1 MKLKKCRIQNFRCIT
16 DSGWVDFDDIAVI
29 VGRNESGKTSFLKAL
44 WRLNPYQNIGYN
56 IDREWPSGRRK
67 EKSPEKIVVEAVF
80 SFSAEEQAEIA
91 AIHESAKGIEAV
103 EISRNYAG
111 TYSHK
116 FSPKSPSTEH
126 AVEWVVD
133 LLQKRLE
140 ALSEIFSDHFKTQ
153 YLAAFSALLEEIRN
167 DGGSERAVE
176 GLGEIKGRLSSF
188 RAPTNP
194 PQQQDNSAIGPLNER
209 IDAVIE
215 EIQATPLLRVVD
227 YIHKHMPTFV
237 YMDDYRTFVGS
248 AQLDEVQKHKS
259 EKKLKPEEETI
270 IMIMDMAGLNLDDE
284 VAKGNEDD
292 REQRMLDMNDA
303 SNTLTELISNRWS
316 QRKYQVVF
324 QADGQHFMTF
334 VKDQSDRGLVP
345 LEERSKGFQW
355 FFSFDM
361 HFMYETEGNFS
372 NAIILLDEPGLHLH
386 ASAQRDLL
394 ERMKAYAKENQLV
407 YTTHL
412 PFMIDFKRLDN
423 IYVAEEIHN
432 EGTKIHTN
440 WATADKDARFTLQAA
455 LGLSWSQSLFV
466 GQYNLVVEGVDD
478 FWFLTIFSTLFEEAG
493 QAGLDS
499 DLVVTPAGGASKVAY
514 VGTILHGQEL
524 HVAVLLDS
532 DPAGEQAF
540 EQLVHQWILDEKLVV
555 MVGDAIGSKPCALED
570 LFGETY
576 YVAKVEEAY
585 SKELAGKTLTLEPKT
600 AGKKSLVHRVEDA
613 FDRAKLGTFNKG
625 RIAKRIMTELGKSDL
640 AAVDKDTVASFR
652 KVIDAVN
659 QVVTKWKQ

>member
-1 MKLKKCRIQNFRCIT
+1 MKLKKCRIQNYRCVT

-44 WRLNPYQNIGYN
+44 WRLNPYHNIGYN

-80 SFSAEEQAEIA
+80 TFSAEEQAEIT
-91 AIHESAKGIEAV
+91 AIHESAKEIEAV
-103 EISRNYAG
+103 QISRNYAG
-111 TYSHK
+111 RYNHQ
-116 FSPKSPSTEH
+116 FSPNSPSTEH
-126 AVEWVVD
+126 TVEWVVD

-140 ALSEIFSDHFKTQ
+140 ALSETFSDHFKTQ
-153 YLAAFSALLEEIRN
+153 YAAAFSTLLEEVRN

-176 GLGEIKGRLSSF
+176 GLGEIKRQLSSF
-188 RAPTNP
+188 RAPSNP
-194 PQQQDNSAIGPLNER
+194 TQQQDQDAIGSLNER
-209 IDAVIE
+209 IDKVVA
-215 EIQATPLLRVVD
+215 EIHATPLLRVVD
-227 YIHKHMPTFV
+227 YVHKQMPTFV

-248 AQLDEVQKHKS
+248 AQLDEVQKHKR
-259 EKKLKPEEETI
+259 EKKLNPEEETI

-284 VAKGNEDD
+284 VVKGNEND

-303 SNTLTELISNRWS
+303 SNTLTELISDRWS
-316 QRKYQVVF
+316 QRRYQVVF

-334 VKDQSDRGLVP
+334 VKDQSDKGLVP

-423 IYVAEEIHN
+423 IYVAEEIPK

-478 FWFLTIFSTLFEEAG
+478 FWFLTTFSTLFEEAG
-493 QAGLDS
+493 QAGLDL

-540 EQLVHQWILDEKLVV
+540 EQLVHQWVLDEKLVV

-570 LFGETY
+570 LFGEAY
-576 YVAKVEEAY
+576 YIAKVEEAY

-613 FDRAKLGTFNKG
+613 FDKAKLGTFNKG

-659 QVVTKWKQ
+659 RVVANWK